1 MLRVFQILLF
11 MLAAIPCGIPFRY
24 PPNPV
29 FPSELAAYALA
40 TLLILAVAGLPTR
53 RNERTSLPWM
63 STVWLGLAAVLALQ
77 CVVTTVPYW
86 SEYTIPMLYMVT
98 AGLSVWAL
106 ARARDEF
113 GAAPLVQALA
123 WGLVA
128 GALFNSAIAVEQI
141 YQLIKFGPRLIFG
154 HIGQKNMYG
163 HYLAWGFASVMWL
176 AATGKMPRWLTVT
189 LALWFSLSM
198 AYCGSRSPFLY
209 AVAWLVFGLLLA
221 FRQNDVVRR
230 LGRNL
235 MIAGAL
241 IIAMQFIAPLINDVL
256 GSLLHTKNEVPT
268 GLDRLDSNGARRLVE
283 WHKAWLTFQAHPL
296 LGVGWGEYPA
306 YGVALQVQPE
316 FAKVVESVLFTH
328 AHNSLLNLMA
338 ETGIAGTA
346 VVVIAILAAFLGLW
360 SRRDDDVAMFAA
372 ALVAV
377 SILHSL
383 VEYPLWYYH
392 FFGPFALMLFLAF
405 DAAPRKG
412 IKTSRLG
419 FAAYGIA
426 SLAIAVFGGMTYLKI
441 YPIIDP
447 SDNVA
452 TNERNLKTLGELR
465 NNPLVDFYADYALSN
480 YITASGENMAW
491 KLGILDRLNAVRP
504 YPGQL
509 SDAAIMHAMQGEA
522 ELAQTLMRQAAFAY
536 PESLDYFRDE
546 LARFPKDAKVQALAK
561 PVGEAE
567 LMFGKQPH
575 DGE

>member
-1 MLRVFQILLF
+1 MLRVFQVLLF
-11 MLAAIPCGIPFRY
+11 LLAAVPCGIPFRY

-29 FPSELAAYALA
+29 FPSELAAYTLA
-40 TLLILAVAGLPTR
+40 TLLVLAAAGLPQRRTEPTR
-53 RNERTSLPWM
+53 MPWM
-63 STVWLGLAAVLALQ
+63 AAIWFGLAAVLGLQAL
-77 CVVTTVPYW
+77 VLTVPYW
-86 SEYTIPMLYMVT
+86 SDLTIPALYMVT
-98 AGLSVWAL
+98 AGMSVWAL

-113 GAAPLVQALA
+113 GIVPLAQALA

-128 GALFNSAIAVEQI
+128 GALFNSAVAVEQI
-141 YQLIKFGPRLIFG
+141 YQLITTGPRLIFG

-176 AATGKMPRWLTVT
+176 SATGRMPRWLTVT
-189 LALWFSLSM
+189 LSLWFALSM

-221 FRQNDVVRR
+221 FGKDDVVRR
-230 LGRNL
+230 LGRLL

-241 IIAMQFIAPLINDVL
+241 IVAMQFVAPLINDVI
-256 GSLLHTKNEVPT
+256 GSLLRSQNEVPT

-283 WHKAWLTFQAHPL
+283 WHKAWLTFQAHPW

-306 YGVALQVQPE
+306 HGVALQVQPE

-338 ETGIAGTA
+338 ETGIVGTVI
-346 VVVIAILAAFLGLW
+346 VVGGILAAFFGLW
-360 SRRDDDVAMFAA
+360 SRRNDDVAMFAA

-405 DAAPRKG
+405 GAAPRKG
-412 IKTSRLG
+412 PATSRAG
-419 FAAYGIA
+419 FALYGVA
-426 SLAIAVFGGMTYLKI
+426 SVAVAVFGGLTYLKI

-465 NNPLVDFYADYALSN
+465 HNPLVDFYADYALSN
-480 YITASGENMAW
+480 YITASGENIAW
-491 KLGILDRLNAVRP
+491 KLDILDRLNAVRP

-509 SDAAIMHAMQGEA
+509 SDAAIMHAIKGDA
-522 ELAQTLMRQAAFAY
+522 ALGQTLMRQAAFAY

-546 LARFPKDAKVQALAK
+546 LARFPHDARVQALAK
-561 PVGEAE
+561 PVGDAE
-567 LMFGKQPH
+567 IMFGKQPH

>member
-1 MLRVFQILLF
+1 MLRVFQVLLF
-11 MLAAIPCGIPFRY
+11 LLAAVPCGIPFRY

-29 FPSELAAYALA
+29 FPSELAAYSLA
-40 TLLILAVAGLPTR
+40 TLLVLAVAGLPTQR
-53 RNERTSLPWM
+53 VETTRTPWM
-63 STVWLGLAAVLALQ
+63 AIVWFGLAAVLGLQAL
-77 CVVTTVPYW
+77 TMTVPYW
-86 SEYTIPMLYMVT
+86 SDLTIPALYMVT
-98 AGLSVWAL
+98 AGMSVWAL

-113 GAAPLVQALA
+113 GIAPLAQALA
-123 WGLVA
+123 WGLVV

-141 YQLIKFGPRLIFG
+141 YQLITSGPRLIFG
-154 HIGQKNMYG
+154 NIGQKNMYG

-176 AATGKMPRWLTVT
+176 SATGRLPRWLTVT
-189 LALWFSLSM
+189 LSLWFALSM

-209 AVAWLVFGLLLA
+209 AVAWLVFGLALA
-221 FRQNDVVRR
+221 FGRQDVVRR

-241 IIAMQFIAPLINDVL
+241 IIAMQFVAPLINDVI
-256 GSLLHTKNEVPT
+256 GSLLRSQNEVPT

-283 WHKAWLTFQAHPL
+283 WHKAWLTFEAHPL

-306 YGVALQVQPE
+306 HGVALQVQPE

-338 ETGIAGTA
+338 ETGVIGTGI
-346 VVVIAILAAFLGLW
+346 VVLGILAAFFGLW

-405 DAAPRKG
+405 GATPRKG
-412 IKTSRLG
+412 PAVSRGG
-419 FAAYGIA
+419 FALYGIA
-426 SLAIAVFGGMTYLKI
+426 SVAAAVFGGLTYLKI

-447 SDNVA
+447 SDSVA

-465 NNPLVDFYADYALSN
+465 HNPLVDFYADYALSN
-480 YITASGENMAW
+480 YITASAENIDW

-509 SDAAIMHAMQGEA
+509 SDAAIMHAIKGDAAQ
-522 ELAQTLMRQAAFAY
+522 AQTLMRQAAFAY

-546 LARFPKDAKVQALAK
+546 LARFPNDTRVQALAK
-561 PVGEAE
+561 PVDEGEA
-567 LMFGKQPH
+567 MFGKQKH